1 MVRAMRRCGSPGLSS
16 LRSDPTPGAG
26 FQKVRKAA
34 LIVRDALAERKI
46 VSYPKTTGPRGIHVY
61 VPIARGPV
69 QKQVWTFAKSVAKEL
84 EAKQSDNYRRISG
97 RETARKPS
105 PCGLQPECMGTHS
118 GVGLF
123 SPAEAPRHRIRT
135 VSWREV
141 DDGIEID
148 EFRLDTCR
156 RA

>member
-1 MVRAMRRCGSPGLSS
+1 MRRSLLWVVNLGSIDLNPWYARCDDADRPDYLHFD
-16 LRSDPTPGAG
+16 LDPTPGAG

-97 RETARKPS
+97 RENGPKTESLWTTTRMHGDALWRRSIQSGRS
-105 PCGLQPECMGTHS
+105 PTPPYPHC
-118 GVGLF
+118 
-123 SPAEAPRHRIRT
+123 
-135 VSWREV
+135 
-141 DDGIEID
+141 
-148 EFRLDTCR
+148 
-156 RA
+156 